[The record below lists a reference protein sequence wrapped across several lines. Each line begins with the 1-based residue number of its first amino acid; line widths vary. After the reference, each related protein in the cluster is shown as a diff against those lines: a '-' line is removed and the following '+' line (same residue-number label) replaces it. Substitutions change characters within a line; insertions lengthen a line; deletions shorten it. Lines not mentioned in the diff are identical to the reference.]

1 MSKEIIDQLTS
12 WSESH
17 HGERAAF
24 AKVIASEMT
33 TKNRKSSLGL
43 IDLRREFE
51 SRTETRVLIKNAK
64 FQSVLARLRRHSEK
78 VRPFVLAM
86 YLLPIAFTWF
96 ELSRVIDAFVG
107 YSSNSS
113 TEENANLISYWAGGY
128 NNAYSGSQLQEV
140 GVKIAVFIL
149 ILVVLQLVIDS
160 LTREHSEISPELN
173 SLIFN
178 VQLELAKSRSLTPQ
192 EFTEAISSAA
202 ESLEIALTTITS
214 VVEEASSMIGNISQA
229 TDGLTTASLTIQTV
243 SGRLESA
250 LAPIVNLESSLNNAN
265 STIQSSTQAMAEMRN
280 SMATALSSLSAFS
293 EGTDIIGKTSVAVE
307 AASTR
312 LMAQVV
318 AAGNA
323 LGATD
328 DRLSRALASASEIAD
343 RLANV
348 ASSTETHE
356 PHLATMT
363 RIAQSL
369 SDTAHMIHTSVQEVK
384 AATSLFEELNREI
397 ANALR
402 AH

>member
-17 HGERAAF
+17 HGERATF

-33 TKNRKSSLGL
+33 SKDRKGTLGL
-43 IDLRREFE
+43 VDVRREFE
-51 SRTETRVLIKNAK
+51 SRTETRVWIKNAK
-64 FQSVLARLRRHSEK
+64 FQSILARLRRHSGK
-78 VRPFVLAM
+78 VRPIVLAM
-86 YLLPIAFTWF
+86 YLLPIAFTWL
-96 ELSRVIDAFVG
+96 ELSQVISAFADFA
-107 YSSNSS
+107 NNPA
-113 TEENANLISYWAGGY
+113 TEKNANLISYWAGGY
-128 NNAYSGSQLQEV
+128 NNAYPGPKLQTV
-140 GVKIAVFIL
+140 GIIISVSIFVLTAV
-149 ILVVLQLVIDS
+149 QLVIDA
-160 LTREHSEISPELN
+160 LNQEHSDISPELN

-214 VVEEASSMIGNISQA
+214 VVEEASSMIGNISKA

-250 LAPIVNLESSLNNAN
+250 LAPIVNLETSLSNAN
-265 STIQSSTQAMAEMRN
+265 STIQSSTQAMAEMRD
-280 SMATALSSLSAFS
+280 SMTTALTSLSAFS
-293 EGTDIIGKTSVAVE
+293 EGTDMIGKTSVAVE

-312 LMAQVV
+312 LMAQVA
-318 AAGNA
+318 AAGKA

-328 DRLSRALASASEIAD
+328 DRLIHALTSASEIAD

-356 PHLATMT
+356 PHLATMA

-369 SDTAHMIHTSVQEVK
+369 SDTAHSIHTSVQEVK
-384 AATSLFEELNREI
+384 AATALFEELNREI
-397 ANALR
+397 ADGLR
-402 AH
+402 AN

>member
-1 MSKEIIDQLTS
+1 MSKEIIEQLTS

-33 TKNRKSSLGL
+33 SKSRKGTLGL
-43 IDLRREFE
+43 VDVRREFE
-51 SRTETRVLIKNAK
+51 SRTETRVWIKNAK
-64 FQSVLARLRRHSEK
+64 FQSLIARLRRHSGK

-86 YLLPIAFTWF
+86 YLLPIAFTWL
-96 ELSRVIDAFVG
+96 ELSQVISAFADFANNPTTG
-107 YSSNSS
+107 K
-113 TEENANLISYWAGGY
+113 NANLISYWAGGY
-128 NNAYSGSQLQEV
+128 GNAYSGPKLQTV
-140 GVKIAVFIL
+140 GIIISVSIFVLVAV
-149 ILVVLQLVIDS
+149 QLVIDA
-160 LTREHSEISPELN
+160 LNQEHSEISPELN

-202 ESLEIALTTITS
+202 ENLEIALTTITS
-214 VVEEASSMIGNISQA
+214 VVEEASSMIGNISKA

-280 SMATALSSLSAFS
+280 SMTAALSSLSAFS
-293 EGTDIIGKTSVAVE
+293 EGTDMIGKTSVAVE

-312 LMAQVV
+312 LMAQVA

-356 PHLATMT
+356 PHLATMA

-369 SDTAHMIHTSVQEVK
+369 SDTAHSIHITVQEVK
-384 AATSLFEELNREI
+384 AATSMFEELNREI

-402 AH
+402 TN

>member
-1 MSKEIIDQLTS
+1 MSKEIIDRLTN
-12 WSESH
+12 WSDSH

-24 AKVIASEMT
+24 AKVIASEMSS
-33 TKNRKSSLGL
+33 KSRKGSLGL
-43 IDLRREFE
+43 VDVRREFE
-51 SRTETRVLIKNAK
+51 VRTEFRVIVKNAK
-64 FQSVLARLRRHSEK
+64 IQAVITFIRKHSEK
-78 VRPFVLAM
+78 VRPFVM
-86 YLLPIAFTWF
+86 TTYLVPIAFTWF
-96 ELSRVIDAFVG
+96 ELSRVIGAFADF
-107 YSSNSS
+107 SKKSP
-113 TEENANLISYWAGGY
+113 ENANLISFWAGPAY
-128 NNAYSGSQLQEV
+128 NGHNLQDV
-140 GVKIAVFIL
+140 GIWIFGLICA
-149 ILVVLQLVIDS
+149 ILVTQFLIDLMS
-160 LTREHSEISPELN
+160 RDHSDISPELN
-173 SLIFN
+173 SLIFD

-250 LAPIVNLESSLNNAN
+250 LAPIVNLESSLSSANA
-265 STIQSSTQAMAEMRN
+265 TIQSSTQAMVEMRD
-280 SMATALSSLSAFS
+280 SMTSALRNLSSFS

-312 LMAQVV
+312 LMAQVA
-318 AAGNA
+318 AAGNV

-328 DRLSRALASASEIAD
+328 DRLSRALASASAIAD
-343 RLANV
+343 RLADV

-369 SDTAHMIHTSVQEVK
+369 SDTAHSIHTSVQAVK
-384 AATSLFEELNREI
+384 AATSRFEELNREI
-397 ANALR
+397 AIALR
-402 AH
+402 VD

>member
-12 WSESH
+12 WAESH

-24 AKVIASEMT
+24 AKVLASEMT
-33 TKNRKSSLGL
+33 SKSRMGTLGL
-43 IDLRREFE
+43 IDVRREFE
-51 SRTETRVLIKNAK
+51 ARTETNLWIKNKK
-64 FQSVLARLRRHSEK
+64 FQSILLTLRRHLGK
-78 VRPFVLAM
+78 IRPVVLAM

-107 YSSNSS
+107 FSKNSS
-113 TEENANLISYWAGGY
+113 AEENANLISFWAGAY
-128 NNAYSGSQLQEV
+128 NNAYAGSHLQEV
-140 GVKIAVFIL
+140 GVKIAVFIF
-149 ILVVLQLVIDS
+149 ILVALQLIIDS
-160 LTREHSEISPELN
+160 LTQEHSEISPELN

-202 ESLEIALTTITS
+202 ESLEVALTTITS

-250 LAPIVNLESSLNNAN
+250 LTPIVNLESSLNNAN

>member
-33 TKNRKSSLGL
+33 TKSRKSSLGL

-107 YSSNSS
+107 YSRNSS

-149 ILVVLQLVIDS
+149 ILVALQLVIDS

-250 LAPIVNLESSLNNAN
+250 LAPIVNLETSLSTAN
-265 STIQSSTQAMAEMRN
+265 SIIQSSTKAMSEMRD
-280 SMATALSSLSAFS
+280 SMAVANSNLSVFS
-293 EGTDIIGKTSVAVE
+293 DGTDKLGKTSLAVE
-307 AASTR
+307 TAVTR
-312 LMAQVV
+312 LMGQV
-318 AAGNA
+318 ASAGNA

-328 DRLSRALASASEIAD
+328 DRLGNALISASEIAD

-356 PHLATMT
+356 PHLATMA

-369 SDTAHMIHTSVQEVK
+369 SETAHSIHITVQEVK
-384 AATSLFEELNREI
+384 AATAMFEQLNREI
-397 ANALR
+397 ADGLR
-402 AH
+402 AN

>member
-24 AKVIASEMT
+24 AKDIASEMT
-33 TKNRKSSLGL
+33 TKSRKSSLGL

-51 SRTETRVLIKNAK
+51 SRTETRTFKIKWIQKSATIFRNQKSKIRA
-64 FQSVLARLRRHSEK
+64 A
-78 VRPFVLAM
+78 VLAM
-86 YLLPIAFTWF
+86 YLLPIAFTWL
-96 ELSRVIDAFVG
+96 ELSHVIDAFIN
-107 YSSNSS
+107 YSNGLPP
-113 TEENANLISYWAGGY
+113 ENNANLISFWAGGGNDY
-128 NNAYSGSQLQEV
+128 TGMHLQV
-140 GVKIAVFIL
+140 IGFRIFLFIL
-149 ILVVLQLVIDS
+149 ILSLSQLLIDWFNK
-160 LTREHSEISPELN
+160 EESEISPELN

-214 VVEEASSMIGNISQA
+214 VVEEASSMIGNISKA

-250 LAPIVNLESSLNNAN
+250 LAPIVNLETSLSTAN
-265 STIQSSTQAMAEMRN
+265 SIIQSSTKAMSEMRD
-280 SMATALSSLSAFS
+280 SMAIANSNLSVFS
-293 EGTDIIGKTSVAVE
+293 DGTDKLGKTSLAVE
-307 AASTR
+307 TAVTR
-312 LMAQVV
+312 LMGQVTS
-318 AAGNA
+318 AGNA

-328 DRLSRALASASEIAD
+328 DRLGNALISASEIAD

-356 PHLATMT
+356 PHLATMA

-369 SDTAHMIHTSVQEVK
+369 SETAHSIHKTVQEVK
-384 AATSLFEELNREI
+384 AATAMFEQLNREI
-397 ANALR
+397 ADGLR
-402 AH
+402 AN

>member
-33 TKNRKSSLGL
+33 TKSRKGTLGL
-43 IDLRREFE
+43 VDVRREFE
-51 SRTETRVLIKNAK
+51 SRTETRVWIKNSK
-64 FQSVLARLRRHSEK
+64 FQSVLRTIRSHVGK
-78 VRPFVLAM
+78 IRPVVLAM

-96 ELSRVIDAFVG
+96 ELSRVIDSFAQF
-107 YSSNSS
+107 SNNPSADK
-113 TEENANLISYWAGGY
+113 NANLISYWAGGY
-128 NNAYSGSQLQEV
+128 NNAYSGTELQSV
-140 GVKIAVFIL
+140 GVSIAVFIF
-149 ILVVLQLVIDS
+149 ILVALQLFIDS
-160 LTREHSEISPELN
+160 LSQEHSEISPELN
-173 SLIFN
+173 TLIFN

-202 ESLEIALTTITS
+202 ASLEIALTTITS

-250 LAPIVNLESSLNNAN
+250 LAPIVNLESSLSNAN

-280 SMATALSSLSAFS
+280 SMTAALSSLSAFS
-293 EGTDIIGKTSVAVE
+293 DGTDIIGKTSVAVE

-312 LMAQVV
+312 LMAQVA

-328 DRLSRALASASEIAD
+328 DRLSRALISASEIAD

-356 PHLATMT
+356 PHLVTMT

-402 AH
+402 AN

>member
-51 SRTETRVLIKNAK
+51 SRTETRTFKSKLIQISATFFRNQKSKIRA
-64 FQSVLARLRRHSEK
+64 A
-78 VRPFVLAM
+78 VLAM
-86 YLLPIAFTWF
+86 YLLPIAFTWL
-96 ELSRVIDAFVG
+96 ELSHVIDAFID
-107 YSSNSS
+107 YSNGLPP
-113 TEENANLISYWAGGY
+113 EKNANLISFWAGASNDYTGT
-128 NNAYSGSQLQEV
+128 S
-140 GVKIAVFIL
+140 
-149 ILVVLQLVIDS
+149 LQLVGFRIFLFILFLFFSQLLIDWFNK
-160 LTREHSEISPELN
+160 EESEISSELN

-229 TDGLTTASLTIQTV
+229 TYGLTTASLTIQTV

-250 LAPIVNLESSLNNAN
+250 LAPIVNLETSLSNAN
-265 STIQSSTQAMAEMRN
+265 STIQSSTKAMSEMRD
-280 SMATALSSLSAFS
+280 SMAAANSNLSVFS
-293 EGTDIIGKTSVAVE
+293 DGTDKLGKTSLAVE
-307 AASTR
+307 TAITR
-312 LMAQVV
+312 LMGQV
-318 AAGNA
+318 ASAGNA

-328 DRLSRALASASEIAD
+328 DRLGNALISASEIAD

-356 PHLATMT
+356 PHLATMA

-369 SDTAHMIHTSVQEVK
+369 SDTAHSIHLTVQEVK
-384 AATSLFEELNREI
+384 AATAMFEQLNREI
-397 ANALR
+397 ADGLR
-402 AH
+402 AN

>member
-1 MSKEIIDQLTS
+1 MSKEIIEQLTS

-17 HGERAAF
+17 HGDRAAF
-24 AKVIASEMT
+24 AKVIAGEMT
-33 TKNRKSSLGL
+33 SKSRKGTLGL
-43 IDLRREFE
+43 VDVRREFE
-51 SRTETRVLIKNAK
+51 SRTETHVWIKNAK
-64 FQSVLARLRRHSEK
+64 FQSLLARLRRHSGK

-86 YLLPIAFTWF
+86 YLLPIAFTWL
-96 ELSRVIDAFVG
+96 ELSQVISAFADFA
-107 YSSNSS
+107 NNPS
-113 TEENANLISYWAGGY
+113 TEKNANLISYWAGGY
-128 NNAYSGSQLQEV
+128 NNPYSGLKLQTV
-140 GVKIAVFIL
+140 GIIISVSIFVLVAV
-149 ILVVLQLVIDS
+149 QLVIDA
-160 LTREHSEISPELN
+160 LNQEHSEISPELN

-250 LAPIVNLESSLNNAN
+250 LAPIVNLETSLSNAN
-265 STIQSSTQAMAEMRN
+265 STIQSSTQAMAEMRD
-280 SMATALSSLSAFS
+280 SMTTALTSLSAFS
-293 EGTDIIGKTSVAVE
+293 EGTDMIGKTSVAVE

-312 LMAQVV
+312 LMAQVA
-318 AAGNA
+318 AAGKA

-328 DRLSRALASASEIAD
+328 DRLSNALTSASEIAD

-356 PHLATMT
+356 PHLATMA

-369 SDTAHMIHTSVQEVK
+369 SDTAHSIHTSVQEVK

-397 ANALR
+397 ADGLR
-402 AH
+402 AN

>member
-24 AKVIASEMT
+24 AKVLASEMT
-33 TKNRKSSLGL
+33 SKSRMGTLGL
-43 IDLRREFE
+43 IDVRREFE
-51 SRTETRVLIKNAK
+51 ARTETRTFKNKLIQISATFFRNQKSKIRA
-64 FQSVLARLRRHSEK
+64 A
-78 VRPFVLAM
+78 VLAM
-86 YLLPIAFTWF
+86 YLLPIAFTWL
-96 ELSRVIDAFVG
+96 ELSHVIDAFID
-107 YSSNSS
+107 YSNGLPP
-113 TEENANLISYWAGGY
+113 ERNANLISFWAGASNDYTGT
-128 NNAYSGSQLQEV
+128 SLQVVGFRIFLFILFLFFSQL
-140 GVKIAVFIL
+140 L
-149 ILVVLQLVIDS
+149 IDWFNK
-160 LTREHSEISPELN
+160 EESEISSELN

-250 LAPIVNLESSLNNAN
+250 LTPIVNLESSLNNAN

>member
-12 WSESH
+12 WAESH

-24 AKVIASEMT
+24 AKVLASEMT
-33 TKNRKSSLGL
+33 SKSRMGTLGL
-43 IDLRREFE
+43 IDVRREFE
-51 SRTETRVLIKNAK
+51 ARTETNLWIKNKK
-64 FQSVLARLRRHSEK
+64 FQSILLTLRRHLGK
-78 VRPFVLAM
+78 IRPVVLAM

-107 YSSNSS
+107 FSKNPSA
-113 TEENANLISYWAGGY
+113 EENANLISFWAGAY
-128 NNAYSGSQLQEV
+128 NNAYAGSHLQEV
-140 GVKIAVFIL
+140 GVKIAVFIF
-149 ILVVLQLVIDS
+149 ILVALQLIIDS
-160 LTREHSEISPELN
+160 LTQEHSEISPELN

-202 ESLEIALTTITS
+202 ESLEIALTTITT

-243 SGRLESA
+243 SGRLEGA
-250 LAPIVNLESSLNNAN
+250 LAPIVNLESSLSNAN
-265 STIQSSTQAMAEMRN
+265 STIQSSTHAMAEMRN
-280 SMATALSSLSAFS
+280 SMTAALSSLSAFS
-293 EGTDIIGKTSVAVE
+293 DGTDIIGKTSVAVE

-312 LMAQVV
+312 LMVQVA

-328 DRLSRALASASEIAD
+328 DRLSRALISASEIAD

-356 PHLATMT
+356 PHLATMA

-369 SDTAHMIHTSVQEVK
+369 SDTAHSIHITVQEVK
-384 AATSLFEELNREI
+384 AATSTFEQLNREI
-397 ANALR
+397 ADALR
-402 AH
+402 AN

>member
-33 TKNRKSSLGL
+33 TKSRKGTLGL
-43 IDLRREFE
+43 VDVRREFE
-51 SRTETRVLIKNAK
+51 SRTETRVWIKNAK
-64 FQSVLARLRRHSEK
+64 FQSVLRTIRSHVGK
-78 VRPFVLAM
+78 IRPIVLAM

-96 ELSRVIDAFVG
+96 ELSRVIDSFAQF
-107 YSSNSS
+107 SNNPSADK
-113 TEENANLISYWAGGY
+113 NANLISYWAGGY
-128 NNAYSGSQLQEV
+128 NNAYSGTELQSV
-140 GVKIAVFIL
+140 GVSIAIFIFIL
-149 ILVVLQLVIDS
+149 VALQLFIDS
-160 LTREHSEISPELN
+160 LTQEHSEISPELN
-173 SLIFN
+173 TLIFN

-202 ESLEIALTTITS
+202 ASLEIALTTITS

-250 LAPIVNLESSLNNAN
+250 LAPIVNLESSLSNAN

-280 SMATALSSLSAFS
+280 SMTAALSSLSAFS
-293 EGTDIIGKTSVAVE
+293 DGTDIIGKTSVAVE

-312 LMAQVV
+312 LMAQVA

-328 DRLSRALASASEIAD
+328 DRLSRALISASEIAD

-369 SDTAHMIHTSVQEVK
+369 SDTAHSIHTTVQEVK
-384 AATSLFEELNREI
+384 AATAMFEQLNREI
-397 ANALR
+397 ADGLR
-402 AH
+402 AN

>member
-1 MSKEIIDQLTS
+1 MSKEIIDQLNN
-12 WSESH
+12 WSASH

-24 AKVIASEMT
+24 AKVIASEMS
-33 TKNRKSSLGL
+33 TKSRKGTLGL
-43 IDLRREFE
+43 VDIRREFE
-51 SRTETRVLIKNAK
+51 SRTETRVWITNGK
-64 FQSVLARLRRHSEK
+64 FQSVITTLRRHVGK
-78 VRPFVLAM
+78 IRPLVLAM

-96 ELSRVIDAFVG
+96 ELSRVIDAFAQF
-107 YSSNSS
+107 SNNLPP
-113 TEENANLISYWAGGY
+113 EENANLISYWAGGY
-128 NNAYSGSQLQEV
+128 KDAYSGTELQAV
-140 GVKIAVFIL
+140 GVSIAVFIF
-149 ILVVLQLVIDS
+149 ILVALQLFIDS
-160 LTREHSEISPELN
+160 LSQEHSDISPELN

-202 ESLEIALTTITS
+202 ESLEIALMTITS
-214 VVEEASSMIGNISQA
+214 VVEEASSMIGNISNA

-250 LAPIVNLESSLNNAN
+250 LAPIVNLESSLSNAN

-280 SMATALSSLSAFS
+280 SMTTALSSLSAFS
-293 EGTDIIGKTSVAVE
+293 EGTDMIGKTSVAVE
-307 AASTR
+307 AASSR
-312 LMAQVV
+312 LMAQVA

-343 RLANV
+343 RLADV

-356 PHLATMT
+356 PHLVTMT

-369 SDTAHMIHTSVQEVK
+369 SDTAHSIHVSVQEVK

-397 ANALR
+397 ATALR
-402 AH
+402 SN

>member
-1 MSKEIIDQLTS
+1 MSKEIIDQLTN
-12 WSESH
+12 WAESH

-24 AKVIASEMT
+24 AKFIAGEMS
-33 TKNRKSSLGL
+33 TKSRKGTLGL
-43 IDLRREFE
+43 VDIRREFE
-51 SRTETRVLIKNAK
+51 SRTETRVWITNTK
-64 FQSVLARLRRHSEK
+64 FQFILTTLRRHIGK
-78 VRPFVLAM
+78 IRPVVLAM

-96 ELSRVIDAFVG
+96 ELSRVIDAFAEF
-107 YSSNSS
+107 SKNLAP
-113 TEENANLISYWAGGY
+113 EKNANLISYWAGGY
-128 NNAYSGSQLQEV
+128 TNAYSGTELQTV
-140 GVKIAVFIL
+140 GVSIAVFIF
-149 ILVVLQLVIDS
+149 ILVALQLFIDS
-160 LTREHSEISPELN
+160 LSQEHTEISPELN

-202 ESLEIALTTITS
+202 ESLEIALMTITS

-250 LAPIVNLESSLNNAN
+250 LAPIVNLESSLSNAN

-280 SMATALSSLSAFS
+280 SMTAALSSLSAFS
-293 EGTDIIGKTSVAVE
+293 DGTDIIGKTSVAVE

-312 LMAQVV
+312 LMAQVA

-328 DRLSRALASASEIAD
+328 DRLSRALISASEIAD

-356 PHLATMT
+356 PHLATMA

-369 SDTAHMIHTSVQEVK
+369 SDTAHSIHITVQEVK
-384 AATSLFEELNREI
+384 AATSMFEQLNREI
-397 ANALR
+397 ADGLR
-402 AH
+402 AN